1 MSWRRFASVVGA
13 ASVTGYAAFC
23 AEPPYN
29 EKIRG
34 TYENKIRQHAPPEK
48 VFETFA
54 TIKKGKEFFMT
65 QKDFFKSLTPY
76 NFSPNVD

>member
-1 MSWRRFASVVGA
+1 MYWNRLAPIIGA
-13 ASVTGYAAFC
+13 ATFTGVVFC
-23 AEPPYN
+23 ADPPYN

-54 TIKKGKEFFMT
+54 SIKKGKEFFMT